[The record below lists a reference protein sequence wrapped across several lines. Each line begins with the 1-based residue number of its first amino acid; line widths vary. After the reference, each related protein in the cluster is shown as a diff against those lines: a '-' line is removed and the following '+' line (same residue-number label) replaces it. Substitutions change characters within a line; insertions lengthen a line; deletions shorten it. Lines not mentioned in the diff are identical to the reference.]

1 MINRARGEVP
11 LLIEGE
17 PHRLCLTLG
26 ALAEIEAGL
35 GLDDLAQL
43 EARLKRPRMQDIL
56 VILTALLR
64 GGGHELGIGDVE
76 RRCLDLK
83 AAGKAIAEAFMA
95 AGEMPE

>member
-11 LLIEGE
+11 LQIEGV

-35 GLDDLAQL
+35 GLADLGEL
-43 EARLKRPRMQDIL
+43 DTRLAKPRIEDIL

-64 GGGHELGIGDVE
+64 GGGHDVDLAAVKA
-76 RRCLDLK
+76 RRLDLK

-95 AGEMPE
+95 GQAP